1 MKRWLLLFALSLTAC
16 AQAQDYPAPI
26 RALAGKGITIKA
38 TLPAPAGFKGYVGNF
53 QGEKL
58 PIYLLPDG
66 KHVLIGSVFDESGNN
81 LTEAPLQ
88 AASRIALTEATWNEL
103 AKSTWIAEGSTKP
116 KRIVYVFTDTEC
128 PYCHKLW
135 LASQPLLVGGD
146 VQVRN
151 IMVAVIAP
159 QSLYRAAAV
168 LDSSDPLATLRQHEN
183 SYGHSSVAPAKTV
196 SAATAKHVAAN
207 IALMEELN
215 IHGTPAVVYKDST
228 GKVRMLSG
236 MPSDDRMKA
245 IFGH

>member
-1 MKRWLLLFALSLTAC
+1 MKHWLVLFALSFAAC
-16 AQAQDYPAPI
+16 VQAQDYPAPI
-26 RALAGKGITIKA
+26 RALAGKGIAIKA
-38 TLPAPAGFKGYVGNF
+38 TLPAPPGFKGFVGSY

-66 KHVLIGSVFDESGNN
+66 KHVLVGSVFDENGNN

-88 AASRIALTEATWNEL
+88 EASKLRLTEATWNEL
-103 AKSTWIAEGSTKP
+103 ARSTWIAEGSATP

-135 LASQPLLVGGD
+135 LATQPLLAGGD

-159 QSLYRAAAV
+159 QSLNRAAAV

-183 SYGHSSVAPAKTV
+183 SFGHSSVKPAKTV
-196 SAATAKHVAAN
+196 TAATAAHIAAN
-207 IALMEELN
+207 IALMEELD
-215 IHGTPAVVYKDST
+215 IHGTPSVIYKDST
-228 GKVRMLSG
+228 GRVRMLPG
-236 MPSDDRMKA
+236 MPSDDRLKA
-245 IFGH
+245 IFGR

>member
-1 MKRWLLLFALSLTAC
+1 MKRWLLLFAFSLTAC
-16 AQAQDYPAPI
+16 VQAQDYPAPI
-26 RALAGKGITIKA
+26 RALAGKGIAITA
-38 TLPAPAGFKGYVGNF
+38 TLPAPAGFKGFVGSY
-53 QGEKL
+53 QGGKL

-66 KHVLIGSVFDESGNN
+66 KHVVVGTLFDENGNN

-88 AASRIALTEATWNEL
+88 EASKLPLTEATWNEL
-103 AKSTWIAEGSTKP
+103 AKSTWIAEGSVKP

-135 LASQPLLVGGD
+135 LATQPLLAGGD

-151 IMVAVIAP
+151 VMVAVIAP

-168 LDSSDPLATLRQHEN
+168 LDSSDPLATLRRHEN
-183 SYGHSSVAPAKTV
+183 SFGHSSVAPAKTV
-196 SAATAKHVAAN
+196 TAATAKHVAAN
-207 IALMEELN
+207 IALMEALN

-228 GKVRMLSG
+228 GQVRMLSG
-236 MPSDDRMKA
+236 MPTDDRMKI

>member
-1 MKRWLLLFALSLTAC
+1 MKPWLLLFALSLSAC
-16 AQAQDYPAPI
+16 VQAQDYPAPI
-26 RALAGKGITIKA
+26 RALAGKGIAIKA
-38 TLPAPAGFKGYVGNF
+38 TLPAPTGFKGFVGTY

-66 KHVLIGSVFDESGNN
+66 KHVLIGSVFDEKGNN

-88 AASRIALTEATWNEL
+88 AASKLALTAATWSEL
-103 AKSTWIAEGSTKP
+103 AKSTWIAEGSATP

-135 LASQPLLVGGD
+135 LATQPLLAGGD

-159 QSLYRAAAV
+159 QSLNRAAAV

-183 SYGHSSVAPAKTV
+183 SFGHSSVQPVTTV
-196 SAATAKHVAAN
+196 PAATAEHIAAN
-207 IALMEELN
+207 IALMEELD
-215 IHGTPAVVYKDST
+215 IHGTPAVIYQDST
-228 GKVRMLSG
+228 GQVRMLSG
-236 MPSDDRMKA
+236 MPSADRMKA
-245 IFGH
+245 IFGR